1 MKELINEYDH
11 TKKMLDIIRGGYVKK
26 LINEEETDFGGGE
39 EPLDEP
45 VDEPM
50 DDGGIESDVDE
61 SNLSPV
67 QGDSI
72 FNEELKKLQD
82 TVDPKVKITNFKIYP
97 EDDNVL
103 IEGVFLQNEGLD
115 SGIKFRMKL
124 EASDIEIKIN
134 SIGLN
139 DKVLGILQKLKGYYE
154 NWVDDWALRINEY
167 K

>member
-1 MKELINEYDH
+1 MKNYINEHDQ
-11 TKKMLDIIRGGYVKK
+11 TKKMLDIIRGGYVNK
-26 LINEEETDFGGGE
+26 LINEEEEFDSEETD
-39 EPLDEP
+39 DA
-45 VDEPM
+45 V
-50 DDGGIESDVDE
+50 SDVGNDAVSDTVTDE
-61 SNLSPV
+61 NNLSPV

-115 SGIKFRMKL
+115 SGIKFKLKL
-124 EASDIEIKIN
+124 EATDVEIKIN

-139 DKVLGILQKLKGYYE
+139 DKVLGVLQKLKGYYE

>member
-1 MKELINEYDH
+1 MKEIINEYDQ
-11 TKKMLDIIRGGYVKK
+11 TKKMLDIIRGGYVNK
-26 LINEEETDFGGGE
+26 LINEEENDFGAT
-39 EPLDEP
+39 
-45 VDEPM
+45 
-50 DDGGIESDVDE
+50 DDAVNDTESDALTDAPSDE
-61 SNLSPV
+61 NNLSPV
-67 QGDSI
+67 QGDAI

-97 EDDNVL
+97 DDDNVL

-115 SGIKFRMKL
+115 SGIKFKMKL
-124 EASDIEIKIN
+124 EGTDVEIKIN

-139 DKVLGILQKLKGYYE
+139 DKVLGVLQKLKGYYE